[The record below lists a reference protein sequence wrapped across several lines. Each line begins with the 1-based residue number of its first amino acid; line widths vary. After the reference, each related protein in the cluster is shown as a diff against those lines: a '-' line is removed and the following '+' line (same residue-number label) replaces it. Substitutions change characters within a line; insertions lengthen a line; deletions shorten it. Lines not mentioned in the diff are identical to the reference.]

1 MTSRELRPTIRT
13 ADAASRHPQP
23 LSILG
28 VTNVVLRNRRLVLI
42 VTLAVAVIA
51 VLRAGLAPRVY
62 ASSASF
68 IPAGRKAPSPVSGIA
83 AQFGIS
89 MPSTDGQQS
98 PDFYVALLHSRTVQD
113 QVLDT
118 TYSFNT
124 SKGPYRGT
132 LLDYYGD
139 PARPLPRR
147 RVAALRLLDGQINT
161 ATSLKTGAVL
171 LTVKGQSPTLAADI
185 ARNLLAGVDRFN
197 RARVQSQSASERQF
211 AEEQVANAAGEL
223 RAAEDRLE
231 TFQEENRAY
240 DRAPR
245 LTFDHE
251 RLVREV
257 NMRQQLYTS
266 LEQAYAQARIDA
278 VRDNPSVVV
287 LESPDVPPDPEPRG
301 LVKTGLLALMA
312 GLFLG
317 VLLAFM
323 REHIVRTREL
333 HPEEEAENA
342 TLRAAAARD
351 LRNPLG
357 LLGVRRRR

>member
-1 MTSRELRPTIRT
+1 MTSRELRPNLRT
-13 ADAASRHPQP
+13 ADAGSRHPP
-23 LSILG
+23 PMSILG
-28 VTNVVLRNRRLVLI
+28 VTNVVLRNRRLVLV
-42 VTLAVAVIA
+42 VTLLVAVVA
-51 VLRAGLAPRVY
+51 VLRAVLAPRVY

-89 MPSTDGQQS
+89 VAGTDGQQS

-118 TYSFNT
+118 TYSFT
-124 SKGPYRGT
+124 GSKGPYKGT

-139 PARPLPRR
+139 PTRPLARR
-147 RVAALRLLDGQINT
+147 RVAALQALDGQIKAT
-161 ATSLKTGAVL
+161 TSLKTGAVL
-171 LTVKGQSPTLAADI
+171 LTVRSQSPELAAEI

-211 AEEQVANAAGEL
+211 AEEQVANAAADL
-223 RAAEDRLE
+223 RAAEDRLQN
-231 TFQEENRAY
+231 FQDENRAY

-245 LTFDHE
+245 LMLDHD

-257 NMRQQLYTS
+257 NMRQQLYAS
-266 LEQAYAQARIDA
+266 LAQAYAQARIDA

-287 LESPDVPPDPEPRG
+287 LESPDVPPDPDPRG
-301 LVKTGLLALMA
+301 LAKTGVIALMA
-312 GLFLG
+312 GFLLG
-317 VLLAFM
+317 VLLAFV

-333 HPEEEAENA
+333 HPEEEAEYA
-342 TLRAAAARD
+342 TLRAATARD
-351 LRNPLG
+351 LRNPFR
-357 LLGVRRRR
+357 LLGVRRGR

>member
-1 MTSRELRPTIRT
+1 MTSRELRPAIRT

-28 VTNVVLRNRRLVLI
+28 VTNVVLRNRRMV
-42 VTLAVAVIA
+42 LAVILVVAVLA
-51 VLRAGLAPRVY
+51 VLRAALAPRVY

-68 IPAGRKAPSPVSGIA
+68 IPAGKKAPSPVSGIA
-83 AQFGIS
+83 AQFGINVAG
-89 MPSTDGQQS
+89 TDAQQS

-113 QVLDT
+113 SVLDD

-124 SKGPYRGT
+124 SNGPYKGT

-139 PARPLPRR
+139 PSRPLPRR
-147 RVAALRLLDGQINT
+147 RVAALQNLDAQIQT

-171 LTVKGQSPTLAADI
+171 LTVRAHSPTLAAEI

-197 RARVQSQSASERQF
+197 RARVQSQSANERQF
-211 AEEQVANAAGEL
+211 TEEQVTNASAEL

-245 LTFDHE
+245 LTFEHE
-251 RLVREV
+251 RLVRDV

-266 LEQAYAQARIDA
+266 LAQAYAQARIDA

-301 LVKTGLLALMA
+301 LARTGILALIA

-317 VLLAFM
+317 VLLAFV

-333 HPEEEAENA
+333 HPDEEAEYA
-342 TLRAAAARD
+342 SLRAAAARD
-351 LRNPLG
+351 LRNPLRM
-357 LLGVRRRR
+357 LGVRRR

>member
-1 MTSRELRPTIRT
+1 MTSRELRPSIRT
-13 ADAASRHPQP
+13 ADAASRHPEP

-28 VTNVVLRNRRLVLI
+28 VTNVVLRNRRMVLI
-42 VTLAVAVIA
+42 VILAVAVIA
-51 VLRAGLAPRVY
+51 VLRSALAPRVY

-89 MPSTDGQQS
+89 MPSVDGQQS

-124 SKGPYRGT
+124 SKGLYRGT

-139 PARPLPRR
+139 PGRQLARR
-147 RVAALRLLDGQINT
+147 RVAALRMLDGQIKT

-171 LTVKGQSPTLAADI
+171 LTVRAHSPTLAADI

-211 AEEQVANAAGEL
+211 AEEQVANSAGEL

-231 TFQEENRAY
+231 AFQEENRAY

-266 LEQAYAQARIDA
+266 LAQAYAQARIDA

-317 VLLAFM
+317 VLLAFV
-323 REHIVRTREL
+323 REHIVRTRAL
-333 HPEEEAENA
+333 HPEEEAEYA

-351 LRNPLG
+351 LRNPFR